1 METVKLFWKAKC
13 PECGGVKAVG
23 SELKAEGLPVYDYD
37 LDTPDGLAE
46 ASYYGVMATPT
57 IIIED
62 EKENRIASF
71 SGKIPTTAEVKKTM
85 SDSC

>member
-1 METVKLFWKAKC
+1 VAGNQLREQ
-13 PECGGVKAVG
+13 
-23 SELKAEGLPVYDYD
+23 GLPVYDYD

-46 ASYYGVMATPT
+46 ASCYGIMTTPT

-71 SGKIPTTAEVKKTM
+71 SGKIPTAAEVKKTIP
-85 SDSC
+85 SYY